1 MTSSITNLP
10 LAELSGALAARRNW
24 AIESLGG
31 WVRHASVLGHEK
43 SAQEYVAGIYD
54 QLGYAPK
61 FEVIDQDKISKLP
74 GYSPVDWSYD
84 DRPNVVGIHDPGT
97 ASAGRSLILQGH
109 VDVVSAEPSKL
120 WTSNPFEPRM
130 EENGENGETWMYGRG
145 AGDMKGGSMCFLWAL
160 AALQDMGFEPAS
172 KVILQSPIEEE
183 CTGNG
188 ALALCAGGHTADACL
203 IPEPFHE
210 TMLES
215 QVGVM
220 WFQVRVLG
228 KTTHVLGAGR
238 GVNAIEKSWVFIQAL
253 RELEAELNL
262 PERIHQSF
270 KGYEH
275 PINLNVG
282 IINGGDWASTVAGE
296 CVTRFRIGL
305 FPGESLDDLKKT
317 IETRIQAAAAKD
329 PWLKDFPPTVEYVG
343 FQAIGSTFNPNS
355 DFGKTLRAAHQS
367 WRGEGPVLLNST
379 ATTDVRFYNEY
390 YGIPSTCYGPVAHNI
405 HGVDERV
412 SIDSMQRCAEVM
424 STFIQQWCGLRKRV
438 NR

>member
-1 MTSSITNLP
+1 MSTQTSIPTGNEFH
-10 LAELSGALAARRNW
+10 AALAARKDW
-24 AIESLGG
+24 AVNTLGS
-31 WVRHASVLGHEK
+31 WVRYASTLGNETP
-43 SAQEYVAGIYD
+43 AQEYIAGVYD

-61 FEVIDQDKISKLP
+61 LEPIDVDKISKLP
-74 GYSPVDWSYD
+74 GFSPVDWSYHQ
-84 DRPNVVGIHDPGT
+84 RPNVVGVHNPG
-97 ASAGRSLILQGH
+97 SNSQGHSLILQGH

-120 WTSNPFEPRM
+120 WASNPFEPRM
-130 EENGENGETWMYGRG
+130 KLNGENGETWMYGRG

-160 AALQDMGFEPAS
+160 AALQDLGLEPAS

-188 ALALCAGGHTADACL
+188 ALALCANGYTADACL

-210 TMLES
+210 TILAS

-238 GVNAIEKSWVFIQAL
+238 GVNAIEKSWVFIKAL
-253 RELEAELNL
+253 RELEAELNQ
-262 PERIHQSF
+262 PNRIHPAF
-270 KGYEH
+270 KEYEH
-275 PINLNVG
+275 PLNLNVG

-305 FPGESLDDLKKT
+305 FPGESLAELKQT
-317 IETRIQAAAAKD
+317 VEARIQEAAAKD

-343 FQAIGSTFNPNS
+343 FQAVGSTFNS
-355 DFGKTLRAAHQS
+355 ASTFGEKLAAAHRVC
-367 WRGEGPVLLNST
+367 RGSDPIFLNST

-412 SIDSMQRCAEVM
+412 SIDSMQRCAEVI
-424 STFIQQWCGLRKRV
+424 SRFIDQWCGLRKRV
-438 NR
+438 QP

>member
-1 MTSSITNLP
+1 MTLP
-10 LAELSGALAARRNW
+10 QSELQAALQSRRDW
-24 AIESLGG
+24 ATKSLGG
-31 WVRHASVLGHEK
+31 WVRHASTLLHEK
-43 SAQEYVAGIYD
+43 SAQEYAAGLYD
-54 QLGYAPK
+54 QLGYAPR
-61 FEVIDQDKISKLP
+61 FETIDHDKISKLP
-74 GYSPVDWSYD
+74 GYSPVDWSYE
-84 DRPNVVGIHDPGT
+84 DRPNVVGIHNPGY
-97 ASAGRSLILQGH
+97 AAEGRSLILQGH
-109 VDVVSAEPSKL
+109 VDVVSAEPSSL
-120 WTSNPFEPRM
+120 WTGSPFEPRVV
-130 EENGENGETWMYGRG
+130 ENGEGGETWMYGRG
-145 AGDMKGGSMCFLWAL
+145 AGDMKGGTMCFLWAL
-160 AALQDMGFEPAS
+160 SALQEMGYEPAS

-188 ALALCAGGHTADACL
+188 ALALCANGHSADACL

-210 TMLES
+210 TMLTN

-253 RELEAELNL
+253 RQLEAEINQ
-262 PERIHQSF
+262 PHRIHPAYKMF
-270 KGYEH
+270 EH

-305 FPGESLDDLKKT
+305 YPGESLEQMKAT
-317 IETRIQAAAAKD
+317 IEHRIQEAAAND

-343 FQAIGSTFNPNS
+343 FQAIASSFDSNCA
-355 DFGKTLRAAHQS
+355 FGKSLIHAHKK
-367 WRGEGPVLLNST
+367 WRGIEPELLNST

-405 HGVDERV
+405 HGVDECV

-424 STFIQQWCGLRKRV
+424 STFISQWCGLRKRTH
-438 NR
+438 